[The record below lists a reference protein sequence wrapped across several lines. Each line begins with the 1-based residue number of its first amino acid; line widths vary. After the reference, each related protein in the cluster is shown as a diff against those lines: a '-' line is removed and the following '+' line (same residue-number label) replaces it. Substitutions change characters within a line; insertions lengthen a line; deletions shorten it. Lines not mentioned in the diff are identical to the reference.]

1 MGPAKFVLVCLA
13 AMLSLAA
20 ILTPTASAS
29 SCSASP
35 FSGDDAGGYNLVIEL
50 SCSQPVT
57 NGTISI
63 GLNRDIRRVDT
74 APAVRN
80 GSGSLACA
88 GTKLDCTGSL
98 DPGATARLR
107 ALVEPDPCVSP
118 AFSGELTVAFG
129 DGWSYGPQPLWKMN
143 GCSGG
148 GAEGRRGGHGF
159 DPGGVFL
166 GVVKAPPARAAIL
179 RARRGLPLAL
189 QLGVSG
195 RVVVTIERN
204 GKVIGRTRRRTA
216 GGATGLVARL
226 RRGSAPGR
234 ARIHVHVI
242 PDSSEGLSETG
253 ERYFGLRLRSVP
265 RG

>member
-1 MGPAKFVLVCLA
+1 MGPAKFVLVCFA
-13 AMLSLAA
+13 AALSLAA
-20 ILTPTASAS
+20 LLPSAASAS

-35 FSGDDAGGYNLVIEL
+35 FSGDDAGGYNLVVEL
-50 SCSQPVT
+50 SCTQPVT
-57 NGTISI
+57 NGTISL
-63 GLNRDIRRVDT
+63 GLNRDVRRVDPV
-74 APAVRN
+74 PAIRN

-88 GTKLDCTGSL
+88 GRRLECTGSL
-98 DPGATARLR
+98 SPGATARLR
-107 ALVEPDPCVSP
+107 ALVDPDPCVSP

-129 DGWSYGPQPLWKMN
+129 DGFSYGPQPLWKMN

-166 GVVKAPPARAAIL
+166 GDVKRPPATAPVAA
-179 RARRGLPLAL
+179 ARRGLPLAL
-189 QLGVSG
+189 RLGVSG

-204 GKVIGRTRRRTA
+204 GKVVGRTRRRTA
-216 GGATGLVARL
+216 GGPTSLIARL
-226 RRGSAPGR
+226 RRGAAPGR